1 MPEVQYV
8 NQGDKR
14 ILLIDLVS
22 ISDYQV
28 MPSLVDEAIRLVQ
41 TAEGPG
47 SVRTL
52 IDLSNTR
59 INRQMMSSLKSLSQ
73 NNGRYAKATAFV
85 GLSKTWSAVLSTI
98 FRARDKS
105 NHKVIRNRSEALLWL
120 EQQ

>member
-1 MPEVQYV
+1 MPEVKYV
-8 NQGDKR
+8 SQGNKR

-22 ISDYQV
+22 VSDYRIL
-28 MPSLVDEAIRLVQ
+28 PGLVDEAIRLVQ

-59 INRQMMSSLKSLSQ
+59 VNKYVVSSLKDLSR
-73 NNGRYAKATAFV
+73 NNGMYAKATAFV
-85 GLSKTWSAVLSTI
+85 GLNKGWSLFLSALLQ
-98 FRARDKS
+98 ARGKR
-105 NHKVIRNRSEALLWL
+105 NHKVIRSRRDALLWL